1 MGIEWSK
8 DKFENI
14 LQDQVRQHLGMDMD
28 IDLDSK
34 WANEIV
40 EGVVRDQINKLP
52 FAAMIPD
59 AAKEQIYETAGKV
72 VGGFTGK
79 LHKHATNAG
88 KKVLDGVTWI
98 GNKAINWGR
107 SLWR

>member
-1 MGIEWSK
+1 MGAWSK

-14 LQDQVRQHLGMDMD
+14 LQSQVSQHLGMDMD
-28 IDLDSK
+28 LDSD
-34 WANEIV
+34 WAKEIV
-40 EGVVRDQINKLP
+40 ESVVRDQINKLP
-52 FAAMIPD
+52 FANMIPD
-59 AAKEQIYETAGKV
+59 AAREQIYETAGKV

-79 LHKHATNAG
+79 LHKHGKKVG